1 MHARGVMREREF
13 EKIYDEYG
21 ALVWSVVRKF
31 GPPDADAWD
40 LFMVIWEA
48 VLESLP
54 SYGGR
59 AKLSTWICGIAKNKC
74 LDYIRRRYTNPLAGA
89 ATIDSPDPLL
99 LGLLQ
104 DREGHQPSPARE
116 AMRREAVEAIEEA
129 LGELPPWQRKIME
142 LRMAG
147 NSYKTIAEVLKA
159 AGEDPVD
166 TNYVGKQIYLAKSRL
181 AELLRERGIA
191 SLDDIWE

>member
-1 MHARGVMREREF
+1 MREREF
-13 EKIYDEYG
+13 ERIYEEQKN
-21 ALVWSVVRKF
+21 LVWSVVRKF

-48 VLESLP
+48 VLYSLP

-89 ATIDSPDPLL
+89 ETIDLPGPFLQGLPEGMKSSP
-99 LGLLQ
+99 
-104 DREGHQPSPARE
+104 HSPSRG
-116 AMRREAVEAIEEA
+116 AMRAEAVEEIGRA
-129 LGELPPWQRKIME
+129 LEELPARQRKIME
-142 LRMAG
+142 LYMAG
-147 NSYKTIAEVLKA
+147 NSYRTIAEVLNA
-159 AGEDPVD
+159 AGADPVD
-166 TNYVGKQIYLAKSRL
+166 TNYVGKQIYLAKARL